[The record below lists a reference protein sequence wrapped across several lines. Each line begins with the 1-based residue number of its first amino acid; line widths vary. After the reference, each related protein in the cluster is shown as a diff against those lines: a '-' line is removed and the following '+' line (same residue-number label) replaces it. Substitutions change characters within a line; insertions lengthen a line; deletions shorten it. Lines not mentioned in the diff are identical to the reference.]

1 MSRAQAK
8 VYYRYSLYDHDMSA
22 VTEGIADRLLVRL
35 EAVRAD
41 RQRPGR
47 DGEVLDRV
55 WLRTTGG
62 WRLSWKGDH
71 GTPYGGERDIGALV
85 AIILRATTALKPC

>member
-47 DGEVLDRV
+47 DGEVLAIRV
-55 WLRTTGG
+55 RPDGRV

-85 AIILRATTALKPC
+85 AIIPWATTALKPC